1 VQVRRRLTIRQL
13 SLGCVVALLFFV
25 QAAGAGV
32 TCSISA
38 TGVSFGAYDAAMTAP
53 TDSTGAVDVTCAYLP
68 PDKGASVNF
77 AIQLSQGQA
86 GSYVPRTLVSAA
98 GSLSYNLYLDPARS
112 LVWGNGLASTGVAV
126 GKMAVGPGVG
136 NGTRSQSFPIY
147 GRVPP
152 LQVVGA
158 GTYTDSITVT
168 IEF

>member
-1 VQVRRRLTIRQL
+1 MFRRLR
-13 SLGCVVALLFFV
+13 LGCGVALLFFLRV
-25 QAAGAGV
+25 AGAGV

-53 TDSTGAVDVTCAYLP
+53 TDSTGAVDVTCTYLP
-68 PDKGASVNF
+68 PGKGASVNF
-77 AIQLSQGQA
+77 AIQLSQGLA
-86 GSYVPRTLVSAA
+86 GSYAPRTLGSAA

-112 LVWGNGLASTGVAV
+112 LIWGNGLGSTGVAA
-126 GKMAVGPGVG
+126 GKVTVGPGVG

-158 GTYTDSITVT
+158 GTYADSITVT